1 MKVPPQEQIK
11 IIRRG
16 IEELITE
23 EELLEKLKEDRPLRV
38 KAGFDPSAPDL
49 HLGHMVLLKKLRD
62 FQELGHQVI
71 FLIGDFTARIG
82 DPSGRK
88 ETRPRLSKEQVEEN
102 AKTYKE
108 QIFKVLDSERTQ
120 VLFNSQ
126 WLEGM
131 RFQDVLD
138 LASRYT
144 VARILERDDFMARY
158 KEGKPISVAE
168 FLYPLIQGYDS
179 VVLEADVEIGG
190 RDQKFN
196 LIVGRE
202 LQRDF
207 GQKPQVIITLPI
219 LEGTDGVQKMSKTFG
234 NYIGI
239 QEAPKDIFGK
249 VMSIPDTLIIRY
261 ATLLTNLNISEL
273 EKLPPRD
280 AKLKLAE
287 EIVAELYGREEAV
300 KQREE
305 FIRVFSKREV
315 PEEIEEY
322 KIEPEKLK
330 DGKIWI
336 VNLLT
341 SVGFASSNSEAR
353 RLIRQGAVSIDGEKV
368 TDENLELE
376 VKEEFILR
384 VGRYRFK
391 KIVP

>member
-1 MKVPPQEQIK
+1 
-11 IIRRG
+11 
-16 IEELITE
+16 
-23 EELLEKLKEDRPLRV
+23 
-38 KAGFDPSAPDL
+38 
-49 HLGHMVLLKKLRD
+49 
-62 FQELGHQVI
+62 
-71 FLIGDFTARIG
+71 
-82 DPSGRK
+82 
-88 ETRPRLSKEQVEEN
+88 
-102 AKTYKE
+102 
-108 QIFKVLDSERTQ
+108 
-120 VLFNSQ
+120 
-126 WLEGM
+126 
-131 RFQDVLD
+131 
-138 LASRYT
+138 
-144 VARILERDDFMARY
+144 
-158 KEGKPISVAE
+158 
-168 FLYPLIQGYDS
+168 
-179 VVLEADVEIGG
+179 
-190 RDQKFN
+190 
-196 LIVGRE
+196 
-202 LQRDF
+202 
-207 GQKPQVIITLPI
+207 
-219 LEGTDGVQKMSKTFG
+219 MSKTFG